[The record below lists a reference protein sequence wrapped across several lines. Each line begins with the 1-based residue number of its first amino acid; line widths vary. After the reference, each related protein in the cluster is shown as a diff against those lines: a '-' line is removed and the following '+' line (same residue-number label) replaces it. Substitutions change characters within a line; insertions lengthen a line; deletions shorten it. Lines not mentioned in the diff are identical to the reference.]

1 MPMKRREEVNL
12 KPNNNMK
19 WFIKVRKTIASFVI
33 AMSFVVPSVVFGQ
46 NILQPGAKAPNFS
59 IPDYEGRVYSLSK
72 SAAKNGVVVMFVST
86 QCPVSNA
93 YNSRIIK
100 LAEQAKQSNLDF
112 VAINSNATES
122 LDDIRRYVV
131 EKGLKFPVLKDE
143 NNVVADLFGATVTPE
158 VFLID
163 KNQTV
168 RYHGGIDND
177 QREAKVTERYLEDA
191 IKAYVGGGQIQPN
204 EVRPKGCVIKRMR

>member
-1 MPMKRREEVNL
+1 
-12 KPNNNMK
+12 MK
-19 WFIKVRKTIASFVI
+19 WFINIRKTIASFVI
-33 AMSFVVPSVVFGQ
+33 AMTFVVPSIVFGQ
-46 NILQPGAKAPNFS
+46 NALQPGAKVPNFS
-59 IPDYEGRVYSLSK
+59 IPDYEGQMYSLSK
-72 SAAKNGVVVMFVST
+72 SGAKNGVVVVFVST

-100 LAEQAKQSNLDF
+100 LAELAKQSNLDF
-112 VAINSNATES
+112 IAINSNATES
-122 LDDIRRYVV
+122 LEDVKRYAL

-143 NNVVADLFGATVTPE
+143 NNVVADQFGATVTPE

-177 QREAKVTERYLEDA
+177 QREAKVTERYLENA
-191 IKAYVGGGQIQPN
+191 IKAYVGGGQIQPSD
-204 EVRPKGCVIKRMR
+204 VQPKGCIIKRMH